1 MVLLGLSLAA
11 IYPTDPPEIPHAQL
25 THSIAS
31 NLSADAH
38 HGAAW
43 EAENFT
49 VNSSKDQHNSQ
60 GKDKS
65 YDLASATWM
74 RFFGEL
80 AIIAARQ
87 PVKTAM
93 EAMRHVGWLT
103 PNTDVVISMLDAR
116 GDFAQLDG
124 DQCTVHVN
132 IDQRGSS
139 PVIAALGNLSS
150 SVAFVVTHELAH
162 CRFDRLTM
170 AERMPD
176 RRQLESLGVGSHLI
190 DTFLNALHHP
200 SDTDGSSDLLAAYD
214 ESLADAAATIA
225 LLKAETSAQR
235 FGTALRNAQSLRFGE
250 LSLANRGAIPI
261 AKHQGGFVF
270 EIIARK
276 SSKSL
281 NWRYAKSIAL
291 QSVLTSSFYMATE
304 PPWFKTLTAID
315 RQQAESLR
323 STWHARA
330 RSLLVDRPN
339 NKDENLF
346 SAATS
351 DALFSIDSSQY
362 QTANPN
368 NSPDTALLRWK
379 EIAWQ
384 SSDPS
389 SLVQQQEYAHPHPR
403 SSAQAVVAKR
413 ELAP

>member
-1 MVLLGLSLAA
+1 MGLSLVAV
-11 IYPTDPPEIPHAQL
+11 YPPDPPEIPHVQVAR
-25 THSIAS
+25 SIS
-31 NLSADAH
+31 SDLSDGTDH
-38 HGAAW
+38 EAAW
-43 EAENFT
+43 AAKDFT
-49 VNSSKDQHNSQ
+49 VDSSTAQHNPQ
-60 GKDKS
+60 GTDKS
-65 YDLASATWM
+65 YDLASAMWM
-74 RFFGEL
+74 RFFGES

-93 EAMRHVGWLT
+93 EAMRRVGWLT

-124 DQCTVHVN
+124 DRCTVQVN

-139 PVIAALGNLSS
+139 PLIAALGNLRS
-150 SVAFVVTHELAH
+150 SVAFVAAHELAH

-170 AERMPD
+170 TERMPD
-176 RRQLESLGVGSHLI
+176 RHQLASLGVGSHLI
-190 DTFLNALHHP
+190 DGFLNALHRP
-200 SDTDGSSDLLAAYD
+200 GDADGSADLLAAYD

-225 LLKAETSAQR
+225 LLKSETSSQR
-235 FGTALRNAQSLRFGE
+235 FGTALQNAQSLRFGE

-276 SSKSL
+276 NSKSL
-281 NWRYAKSIAL
+281 NWRSAKSIAL

-330 RSLLVDRPN
+330 RSLLINRPN

-346 SAATS
+346 LAATS
-351 DALFSIDSSQY
+351 DALLSIDSSQY
-362 QTANPN
+362 PTVNPN

-389 SLVQQQEYAHPHPR
+389 SLVQHQAYAHFHPR
-403 SSAQAVVAKR
+403 STAQTLVAKR

>member
-1 MVLLGLSLAA
+1 M
-11 IYPTDPPEIPHAQL
+11 
-25 THSIAS
+25 
-31 NLSADAH
+31 
-38 HGAAW
+38 
-43 EAENFT
+43 
-49 VNSSKDQHNSQ
+49 
-60 GKDKS
+60 
-65 YDLASATWM
+65 WM
-74 RFFGEL
+74 QFFGES

-124 DQCTVHVN
+124 DRCTVHVN

-139 PVIAALGNLSS
+139 PIIAALGNLSS
-150 SVAFVVTHELAH
+150 SVAFVTAHELAH

-176 RRQLESLGVGSHLI
+176 RHQFASLGVGSHLI
-190 DTFLNALHHP
+190 DAFLNALHHP
-200 SDTDGSSDLLAAYD
+200 GDTDGSADLLAAYD
-214 ESLADAAATIA
+214 ESLADAATTIA
-225 LLKAETSAQR
+225 LSKSETSSQR
-235 FGTALRNAQSLRFGE
+235 FGTALQNAQSLRFGE

-276 SSKSL
+276 SSKSF
-281 NWRYAKSIAL
+281 NWRYAKSVAL

-323 STWHARA
+323 SRWQVRA
-330 RSLLVDRPN
+330 RSLLINRPN

-346 SAATS
+346 LAATS
-351 DALFSIDSSQY
+351 DALLVIDSSQY
-362 QTANPN
+362 PTVNPN

-389 SLVQQQEYAHPHPR
+389 SLVQLQAYTHLHTGA
-403 SSAQAVVAKR
+403 SAQAVVAKR